1 MKKLLTIILSFFFSL
16 SLFSQGKPETFS
28 KITTPL
34 IFGGVTPSS
43 SLTLR
48 STATTGTSDFIR
60 FVTGS
65 GSERMRIVNG
75 GNVGIGKTNPA
86 YALDIVG
93 TGFASSTF
101 YAPEIIAS
109 SVIQGSKFIPFSSVD
124 MLFATRDATGDWI
137 KFAANQGSGAEYA
150 RIGGV
155 NGNIGIGTTAPAA
168 KLHVAGAARITDTL
182 YNPIHVGGT
191 DVSSSLTLQST
202 SAAGSSDYIAFK
214 TGSGSER
221 MRIASG
227 GYVGIGT
234 TNPLYLLHCNG
245 TGYFAGNVA
254 LAGNVTSNINGNAR
268 FGNSSTG
275 TSATLSLINKND
287 VAMFFNNSGNLGIGT
302 TAPTAKLHLTN
313 DMTIGTTKDSI
324 TVDTV
329 KGLRLWGGATVWE
342 DLRIDAL
349 TTPGGASEPVLTDNF
364 RGVSGMFQRL
374 WQGSTQDDRIFF
386 NIQMPHQWKEGGGFE
401 IHIHTFP
408 WTTPAATDTA
418 VWELSYDWQ
427 NINGTFGAGS
437 TVIVKQPLNGVAQ
450 WQHKLVELVN
460 LNSVAVGKTLSSV
473 ITCRLRRLA
482 NSNASDNYTGGM
494 GVLYID
500 GHYEIDSMG
509 SSQELIK

>member
-155 NGNIGIGTTAPAA
+155 NGNI
-168 KLHVAGAARITDTL
+168 
-182 YNPIHVGGT
+182 
-191 DVSSSLTLQST
+191 
-202 SAAGSSDYIAFK
+202 
-214 TGSGSER
+214 
-221 MRIASG
+221 
-227 GYVGIGT
+227 
-234 TNPLYLLHCNG
+234 
-245 TGYFAGNVA
+245 
-254 LAGNVTSNINGNAR
+254 
-268 FGNSSTG
+268 
-275 TSATLSLINKND
+275 
-287 VAMFFNNSGNLGIGT
+287 GIGT